1 VALIYFINVTFHF
14 LLMIKLLDIRFEMSF
29 FNKVNFYLLHLIIFT
44 LSAFSH
50 LAVAEFSG
58 AELKSTDFTVNI
70 NNHPVSLG
78 DKWSDETQKQV
89 GAQISEN
96 FVGDVPA
103 VDTSYKYYQ
112 HKYDGFEF
120 YTANLFWQKE
130 QRDIDSYL
138 IAQITIN
145 TPAIKTARGVGPG
158 DSEDVLVSKYGQG
171 TVDDSDNQHWLYY
184 DADNKRM
191 SFQLEHKKIS
201 HIMMTINTDE

>member
-1 VALIYFINVTFHF
+1 MISPLKNAVLLCALLFPAIQ
-14 LLMIKLLDIRFEMSF
+14 
-29 FNKVNFYLLHLIIFT
+29 VNLATAATSLTVPAALT
-44 LSAFSH
+44 AADFS
-50 LAVAEFSG
+50 VE
-58 AELKSTDFTVNI
+58 I
-70 NNHPVSLG
+70 NNHPFSLG
-78 DKWSDETQKQV
+78 DKWSDETQKQM

-103 VDTSYKYYQ
+103 GDTSYKYYQ
-112 HKYDGFEF
+112 HKYDGFEI

-138 IAQITIN
+138 IAQITLN
-145 TPAIKTARGVGPG
+145 TPAIKTARGVGTG
-158 DSEDVLVSKYGQG
+158 DSQDMLVSKYGQG

-191 SFQLEHKKIS
+191 SFQLENKKVS